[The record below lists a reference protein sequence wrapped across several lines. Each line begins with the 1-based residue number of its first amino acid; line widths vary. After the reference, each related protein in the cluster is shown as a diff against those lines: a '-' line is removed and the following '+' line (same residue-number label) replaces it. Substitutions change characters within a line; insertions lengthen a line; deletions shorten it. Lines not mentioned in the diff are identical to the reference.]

1 MKRAGIE
8 RGEDVGFDLE
18 AATSGVDEDR
28 AAERAA
34 LSELSQERRVDD
46 PARGFG
52 ERQEHDQHVGLL
64 KQALQALRARKADNS
79 GQRLWG

>member
-18 AATSGVDEDR
+18 AAASGIDEDR

-34 LSELSQERRVDD
+34 LPELSQKRRVDD

-52 ERQEHDQHVGLL
+52 ERQQHDEHVGLR
-64 KQALQALRARKADNS
+64 QAGA
-79 GQRLWG
+79 